1 MLGAIIGDIVG
12 SRFEW
17 NNHRDK
23 DFEFLT
29 YKCFPTDDSIMSLAI
44 AQAILVSKPDHSD
57 LFKNAVDCMQNVGR
71 NYPNCGYGG
80 SFYGW
85 IFSDMP
91 KPYNSFG
98 NGAAMR
104 VSAAGF
110 AANSMEEA
118 KTLSRLVTEVT
129 HNHPEGI
136 KGAEATTIA
145 IYLAKTGHNILEIRD
160 YIDKNYYPMNFTLDE
175 IRGTYQ
181 FNKTC
186 QDTVPQAL
194 QAFFESTGFEDAI
207 RNAISI
213 GGDSDTVAAICGG
226 VAEAYYGIPTD
237 IRKHALTFL
246 DQRLMKLLVLFENK
260 YPPVMEKKHDDVSV
274 SIKRSADKK
283 VKTGGRGA
291 MIQSATATADQ
302 ELKDS
307 ITDNEETT
315 SQKLFSHLYEAC
327 NILRGPINQD
337 EFKDYVTP
345 ILFFKR
351 ISDVYDEETQ
361 AALEVSGGDEEFAA
375 FDENHSFV
383 IPDGCHWT
391 DLRNA
396 SQNVGKVIVKAMN
409 GIERAN
415 PETLSGVFSSFDDVT
430 WTDKT
435 KLTDER
441 LKNLIE
447 HMSSL
452 KVGNKN
458 YSADV
463 MGDAYEY
470 LIKKFADLSKKNAGE
485 YYTPRTI
492 VKLMVML
499 MDPKPGD
506 TVYDPACGTGGMLIE
521 AIRHIGDKQMTY
533 GRIYGQENNLST
545 SAIARMNL
553 FLHGASDFKVAQG
566 DTLRNPKFIEH
577 GQLQKFNCVLANP
590 PFGQEK
596 WGADSFESD
605 KYGRNMWG
613 CPSDS
618 NADFAWLQHMI
629 KSMKPMDGKVAVVLP
644 QGVLFHGG
652 KEGAIRKQLIKSD
665 LIEAVVALAGGVF
678 YGTGVSA
685 CILFLNNHKRLE
697 HKDKICLIDA
707 TNIYTPKRAQN
718 VMEENDINEVFKLY
732 QEYKDVIEKC
742 KIVSIA
748 DLDAAGNTLAVNT
761 YIEKKKQEV
770 VAPEIVRAQYFEA
783 LENVKKAEAKMK
795 ALLIEGGYVD
805 EQ

>member
-17 NNHRDK
+17 NNNRSK
-23 DFEFLT
+23 DFDFLT
-29 YKCFPTDDSIMSLAI
+29 YKCFPTDDSIMSLAV
-44 AQAILVSKPDHSD
+44 AQAILVSKKDYSD
-57 LFKNAVDCMQNVGR
+57 LSKNAVECMQSVGR
-71 NYPNCGYGG
+71 NYPDCGYGG

-85 IFSDMP
+85 IFSDDP
-91 KPYNSFG
+91 KPYYSYG

-104 VSAAGF
+104 VSAAAF
-110 AANSMEEA
+110 AANSIEEA
-118 KTLSRLVTEVT
+118 KKLSKLVTEVS

-136 KGAEATTIA
+136 KGAEATTVA
-145 IYLAKTGHNILEIRD
+145 IYMAKTGSNIFEIRD
-160 YIDKNYYPMNFTLDE
+160 YIDKNYYPMTFNLDE
-175 IRGTYQ
+175 IRDTYQ
-181 FNKTC
+181 FNETC
-186 QDTVPQAL
+186 QETVPQAL

-246 DQRLMKLLVLFENK
+246 DQKLMQLLILFENK

-274 SIKRSADKK
+274 SIKRSEDKK
-283 VKTGGRGA
+283 VKTGGRES
-291 MIQSATATADQ
+291 MIQSATETADQ

-307 ITDNEETT
+307 IPENEETT
-315 SQKLFSHLYEAC
+315 SQKLFAHLYEAC

-361 AALEVSGGDEEFAA
+361 EALELSGGDEEFAA
-375 FDENHSFV
+375 FDENHIFV
-383 IPDGCHWT
+383 IPEGCHWK
-391 DLRNA
+391 DLRNT
-396 SQNVGKVIVKAMN
+396 SQDVGKIIVKAMN

-415 PETLSGVFSSFDDVT
+415 PGTLSGVFSSFDDVT

-441 LKNLIE
+441 LKDLIE

-566 DTLRNPKFIEH
+566 DTLRTPKFIEH

-613 CPSDS
+613 CPSES

-644 QGVLFHGG
+644 QGVLFHSG
-652 KEGAIRKQLIKSD
+652 KEGAIREQLIKSD
-665 LIEAVVALAGGVF
+665 LIEAVIALAGGVF

-685 CILFLNNHKRLE
+685 CILFLNNHKRPE
-697 HKDKICLIDA
+697 HKGKVCLIDA

-718 VMEENDINEVFKLY
+718 VMEEKDINEVFKLF
-732 QEYKDVIEKC
+732 QDYKDVIEQC

-783 LENVKKAEAKMK
+783 LENVKEAEAKMK

>member
-1 MLGAIIGDIVG
+1 M
-12 SRFEW
+12 
-17 NNHRDK
+17 
-23 DFEFLT
+23 
-29 YKCFPTDDSIMSLAI
+29 
-44 AQAILVSKPDHSD
+44 
-57 LFKNAVDCMQNVGR
+57 
-71 NYPNCGYGG
+71 
-80 SFYGW
+80 
-85 IFSDMP
+85 
-91 KPYNSFG
+91 
-98 NGAAMR
+98 
-104 VSAAGF
+104 
-110 AANSMEEA
+110 
-118 KTLSRLVTEVT
+118 TEVS
-129 HNHPEGI
+129 HNHPEGL
-136 KGAEATTIA
+136 KGAEAIAVA
-145 IYLAKTGHNILEIRD
+145 IYMAKTGSNTFEIRD
-160 YIDKNYYPMNFTLDE
+160 YVNKNYYSMNFTLDE
-175 IRGTYQ
+175 IRDSYQ
-181 FNKTC
+181 FNETC
-186 QDTVPQAL
+186 QGTVPQAL
-194 QAFFESTGFEDAI
+194 EAFFESTGFKDAI

-246 DQRLMKLLVLFENK
+246 DQNLMELLTSFENK

-274 SIKRSADKK
+274 SIKRSENKK
-283 VKTGGRGA
+283 VKIGGRET
-291 MIQSATATADQ
+291 MIQSAVEIADQ

-307 ITDNEETT
+307 IAENENIT
-315 SQKLFSHLYEAC
+315 SQKLFAHLFEAC

-361 AALEVSGGDEEFAA
+361 EALELSGGDEEFAS

-383 IPDGCHWT
+383 IPEGCHWK

-396 SQNVGKVIVKAMN
+396 SQDVGKIIVKAMN

-415 PETLSGVFSSFDDVT
+415 PDTLSGVFSSFDDVT

-441 LKNLIE
+441 LKDLIE
-447 HMSSL
+447 HMSKL

-499 MDPKPGD
+499 MNPKPGD

-566 DTLRNPKFIEH
+566 DTLRTPKFIEH
-577 GQLQKFNCVLANP
+577 GQLQKFNCILANP

-605 KYGRNMWG
+605 KYGRNIWG

-629 KSMKPMDGKVAVVLP
+629 KSMEPMDGKVAVVLP
-644 QGVLFHGG
+644 QGVLFHSG
-652 KEGAIRKQLIKSD
+652 KEGDIREQLIKSD
-665 LIEAVVALAGGVF
+665 LIEAVVALAGGIF

-685 CILFLNNHKRLE
+685 CILLLNNYKRPE
-697 HKDKICLIDA
+697 HKGKVCLIDA

-718 VMEENDINEVFKLY
+718 VMEEKDINEVFKLY
-732 QEYKDVIEKC
+732 QDYKDVIEKC

-748 DLDAAGNTLAVNT
+748 DIDTAGNTLAVNT

-783 LENVKKAEAKMK
+783 LKNVKEAENKMK
-795 ALLIEGGYVD
+795 KLLIQGGYVD

>member
-17 NNHRDK
+17 NNHRSK

-29 YKCFPTDDSIMSLAI
+29 YKCFPTDDSIMSLAV
-44 AQAILVSKPDHSD
+44 AQAILVSKKDYSD
-57 LFKNAVDCMQNVGR
+57 LSKNAVECMQSVGR
-71 NYPNCGYGG
+71 NYPDCGYGG

-85 IFSDMP
+85 IFSDDP
-91 KPYNSFG
+91 KPYNSYG
-98 NGAAMR
+98 NGAATR
-104 VSAAGF
+104 VSAAAF
-110 AANSMEEA
+110 AANSIEEA
-118 KTLSRLVTEVT
+118 KKLSRLVTEVS

-136 KGAEATTIA
+136 KGAEATTVA
-145 IYLAKTGHNILEIRD
+145 IYMAKTGSNIFEIRD
-160 YIDKNYYPMNFTLDE
+160 YIDKNYYPMNFNLDE
-175 IRGTYQ
+175 IRDTYQ
-181 FNKTC
+181 FNETC
-186 QDTVPQAL
+186 QETVPQAL

-246 DQRLMKLLVLFENK
+246 DQKLMQLLILFENK

-274 SIKRSADKK
+274 SIKRSEDKK
-283 VKTGGRGA
+283 VKTGGRES
-291 MIQSATATADQ
+291 MIQSATETADQ

-307 ITDNEETT
+307 IPENEETT
-315 SQKLFSHLYEAC
+315 SQKLFAHLYEAC

-351 ISDVYDEETQ
+351 ISDVCDEETQ
-361 AALEVSGGDEEFAA
+361 EALELSGGDEEFAA

-383 IPDGCHWT
+383 IPEGCHWK

-396 SQNVGKVIVKAMN
+396 SQDVGKIIVKAMN

-415 PETLSGVFSSFDDVT
+415 PGTLSGVFSSFDDVT

-441 LKNLIE
+441 LKDLIE

-566 DTLRNPKFIEH
+566 DTLRTPKFIEH

-613 CPSDS
+613 CPSES

-644 QGVLFHGG
+644 QGVLFHSG
-652 KEGAIRKQLIKSD
+652 KEGAIREQLIKSD

-685 CILFLNNHKRLE
+685 CILFLNNHKRPE
-697 HKDKICLIDA
+697 HKGKVCLIDA

-718 VMEENDINEVFKLY
+718 VMEEKDINEVSKLF
-732 QEYKDVIEKC
+732 QDYKDVIEKC

-770 VAPEIVRAQYFEA
+770 VAPEIVRAQFFEA
-783 LENVKKAEAKMK
+783 LENVKEAEAKMK

>member
-23 DFEFLT
+23 YFEFFT

-44 AQAILVSKPDHSD
+44 AQAILVSKPNHSD
-57 LFKNAVDCMQNVGR
+57 LSKNAIECMQSVGR
-71 NYPNCGYGG
+71 NYPDCGYGG
-80 SFYGW
+80 SFYNW
-85 IFSDMP
+85 IFSDNP
-91 KPYNSFG
+91 KPYNSYG

-104 VSAAGF
+104 VSSAGF
-110 AANSMEEA
+110 AATSLEEA
-118 KTLSRLVTEVT
+118 KELSKLVTEVT

-136 KGAEATTIA
+136 KGAEATAVA
-145 IYLAKTGHNILEIRD
+145 IYLAKSGSSILEIRD
-160 YIDKNYYPMNFTLDE
+160 YINDNYYPMNFKLDD
-175 IRGTYQ
+175 IRDTYK
-181 FNKTC
+181 FNETC

-194 QAFFESTGFEDAI
+194 QSFFESTDFEDAI

-213 GGDSDTVAAICGG
+213 GGDSDTLAAICGS

-246 DQRLMKLLVLFENK
+246 DQKLMQLLILFENK
-260 YPPVMEKKHDDVSV
+260 YPPIMEKKCDGMSV
-274 SIKRSADKK
+274 GIRRSAKKK
-283 VKTGGRGA
+283 VKTGGREK
-291 MIQSATATADQ
+291 MIQSASAIADE
-302 ELKDS
+302 ELKES
-307 ITDNEETT
+307 ETNIEETKKN
-315 SQKLFSHLYEAC
+315 QLFAHLYEAC

-345 ILFFKR
+345 ILFLKR
-351 ISDVYDEETQ
+351 VSDVYDEETQ
-361 AALEVSGGDEEFAA
+361 AALEESGGDEEFAA

-383 IPDGCHWT
+383 IPDGCHWI
-391 DLRNA
+391 DIRNA
-396 SQNVGKVIVKAMN
+396 SQDVGLSIVKSMN

-430 WTDKT
+430 WTDKS
-435 KLTDER
+435 KLSDER

-452 KVGNKN
+452 KVGNQN

-521 AIRHIGDKQMTY
+521 AIRHINDRQMTY

-553 FLHGASDFKVAQG
+553 FL
-566 DTLRNPKFIEH
+566 P
-577 GQLQKFNCVLANP
+577 
-590 PFGQEK
+590 
-596 WGADSFESD
+596 WGE
-605 KYGRNMWG
+605 
-613 CPSDS
+613 
-618 NADFAWLQHMI
+618 
-629 KSMKPMDGKVAVVLP
+629 
-644 QGVLFHGG
+644 
-652 KEGAIRKQLIKSD
+652 
-665 LIEAVVALAGGVF
+665 
-678 YGTGVSA
+678 
-685 CILFLNNHKRLE
+685 
-697 HKDKICLIDA
+697 
-707 TNIYTPKRAQN
+707 
-718 VMEENDINEVFKLY
+718 
-732 QEYKDVIEKC
+732 
-742 KIVSIA
+742 
-748 DLDAAGNTLAVNT
+748 
-761 YIEKKKQEV
+761 
-770 VAPEIVRAQYFEA
+770 
-783 LENVKKAEAKMK
+783 
-795 ALLIEGGYVD
+795 
-805 EQ
+805 